1 MIKINVILIII
12 LSFLVNS
19 DLLAQGIPYE
29 GPEDPAGDV
38 AATREAFMDG
48 NNTRLFFKN
57 NTKLSDWHSGCGSY
71 YSRWPNNINGTKMID
86 AIALLIG
93 ATIYVEGDSIPLD
106 SWEKII
112 DNPDVESL
120 FYLQTYYSG
129 RIDTNP
135 EGTVEYAM
143 QPVFGYFSE
152 TSEHPAMSNRPDSW
166 PLGGWPS
173 RGFEKKWQGE
183 WNGRFGRG
191 VQYADLETY
200 FVANDA
206 QDQEYLE
213 DTDPIKYY
221 PRPGKKIGDIR
232 PDVTTQYGF
241 PWGGLGVRVEV
252 RGFQWNNPQTRDV
265 IFFEYGISNISDYNI
280 LNTAFGYW
288 VNTGIGDDGYGDDI
302 AYYNTELD
310 LSYNWDIDG
319 VGRGGVRT
327 GIWGFAFLESAS
339 ISWDGKDNDEDG
351 LIDEKRDNQ
360 VTNKIGPYDGISNL
374 QQFLDFYGLS
384 EDQLKEHWDAD
395 EDQDWRDGDDAN
407 GNGVYDKGE
416 DAGDDVGLD
425 GVGPQ
430 ELNYYGPDEDGT
442 ECNHKPDL
450 LVGVGAEPNFGLTDI
465 SESDMLGLTSFHTF
479 INPSTGAVEGNL
491 RGDRSMYE
499 MMDSGELMEFNNE
512 IGNWISVFASSSF
525 PLYKGRTERI
535 SMANL
540 YSYDGLAG
548 LQSSDHSAPALF
560 EKKRIVQYI
569 YESDYRFAQPP
580 KMPILTATP
589 GDGKVILTW
598 NDVADKFTR
607 EPLLGGENDFEGY
620 KLYKATDSRFADAEK
635 LFDGYGNPIGKKPI
649 FQCDLKNGVKGFT
662 DFAPINGELFYLGDD
677 SGIQHYFV
685 DENVENG
692 RTYYY
697 ALVAYDRGIQGLDIA
712 IAPAENNIV
721 LDLDESEEIRHVG
734 QNVQVVTPY
743 QPAAGYVP
751 PSIDM
756 KDEEGLMGTGY
767 ATPIILSA
775 SKVKSNHTYKIKFN
789 VDTLDHSVLLPYY
802 RHKFDILY
810 TNNGYSVYDVTSENS
825 LVYEE
830 TPDHTFLDNI
840 IIGEVENTFWHLNP
854 NKEFTSDIFDG
865 IQLKIR
871 APVITAVFDSIHS
884 GWVVGDAPL
893 NITLSVEESHY
904 FPWQYDIVFTSNDTV
919 YQGQVNTQL
928 NIKDIDG
935 SPLENMIMNP
945 VFNFYVINKSFSDLN
960 GNYEKLEMIVADV
973 NNNGTY
979 EMSIDHILVGHMKEY
994 MTLKT
999 WSGTVFAI
1007 DFHDVV
1013 DSTYLPK
1020 PNDAY
1025 HVDFIRPFVET
1036 DSILFTI
1043 LPDTAIVEKNLA
1055 NTMDD
1060 IKVVP
1065 NPYIATNSMEPYLFS
1080 TSLNQRRR
1088 LMFTHIPAQCTIKI
1102 FTTSGIMVDE
1112 IKVQNPPPMGIVHW
1126 DMLTYEGLEIA
1137 PGIYFYHVK
1146 TENTGD
1152 EKLGKFAV
1160 IK

>member
-1 MIKINVILIII
+1 MKFLHHKLLPPLHIFAVI
-12 LSFLVNS
+12 
-19 DLLAQGIPYE
+19 
-29 GPEDPAGDV
+29 
-38 AATREAFMDG
+38 
-48 NNTRLFFKN
+48 
-57 NTKLSDWHSGCGSY
+57 
-71 YSRWPNNINGTKMID
+71 
-86 AIALLIG
+86 
-93 ATIYVEGDSIPLD
+93 
-106 SWEKII
+106 
-112 DNPDVESL
+112 
-120 FYLQTYYSG
+120 
-129 RIDTNP
+129 
-135 EGTVEYAM
+135 
-143 QPVFGYFSE
+143 
-152 TSEHPAMSNRPDSW
+152 
-166 PLGGWPS
+166 
-173 RGFEKKWQGE
+173 
-183 WNGRFGRG
+183 
-191 VQYADLETY
+191 
-200 FVANDA
+200 
-206 QDQEYLE
+206 
-213 DTDPIKYY
+213 
-221 PRPGKKIGDIR
+221 
-232 PDVTTQYGF
+232 
-241 PWGGLGVRVEV
+241 
-252 RGFQWNNPQTRDV
+252 
-265 IFFEYGISNISDYNI
+265 
-280 LNTAFGYW
+280 
-288 VNTGIGDDGYGDDI
+288 
-302 AYYNTELD
+302 
-310 LSYNWDIDG
+310 
-319 VGRGGVRT
+319 
-327 GIWGFAFLESAS
+327 
-339 ISWDGKDNDEDG
+339 
-351 LIDEKRDNQ
+351 
-360 VTNKIGPYDGISNL
+360 
-374 QQFLDFYGLS
+374 
-384 EDQLKEHWDAD
+384 
-395 EDQDWRDGDDAN
+395 
-407 GNGVYDKGE
+407 
-416 DAGDDVGLD
+416 
-425 GVGPQ
+425 
-430 ELNYYGPDEDGT
+430 
-442 ECNHKPDL
+442 
-450 LVGVGAEPNFGLTDI
+450 
-465 SESDMLGLTSFHTF
+465 
-479 INPSTGAVEGNL
+479 
-491 RGDRSMYE
+491 
-499 MMDSGELMEFNNE
+499 
-512 IGNWISVFASSSF
+512 
-525 PLYKGRTERI
+525 
-535 SMANL
+535 
-540 YSYDGLAG
+540 
-548 LQSSDHSAPALF
+548 
-560 EKKRIVQYI
+560 
-569 YESDYRFAQPP
+569 
-580 KMPILTATP
+580 
-589 GDGKVILTW
+589 
-598 NDVADKFTR
+598 
-607 EPLLGGENDFEGY
+607 
-620 KLYKATDSRFADAEK
+620 
-635 LFDGYGNPIGKKPI
+635 
-649 FQCDLKNGVKGFT
+649 
-662 DFAPINGELFYLGDD
+662 
-677 SGIQHYFV
+677 
-685 DENVENG
+685 
-692 RTYYY
+692 
-697 ALVAYDRGIQGLDIA
+697 
-712 IAPAENNIV
+712 
-721 LDLDESEEIRHVG
+721 
-734 QNVQVVTPY
+734 
-743 QPAAGYVP
+743 
-751 PSIDM
+751 
-756 KDEEGLMGTGY
+756 
-767 ATPIILSA
+767 SA

-871 APVITAVFDSIHS
+871 APVINAVFDSIHS